1 MCWSKVDPGSPMSD
15 GSRTGHPL
23 SQAADRPLDCKKVTA
38 RDRIVSG
45 RFTDPGGRRATA
57 SAQIDR
63 LREMETRKEELRARL
78 ATLPPEVLDVHLK
91 IAGVYHRKVARLA
104 AVLRKPEE
112 RDAAASALRGLI
124 ERILLTPGTKRSDLE
139 ITLRGDL
146 GTILE

>member
-1 MCWSKVDPGSPMSD
+1 
-15 GSRTGHPL
+15 
-23 SQAADRPLDCKKVTA
+23 
-38 RDRIVSG
+38 
-45 RFTDPGGRRATA
+45 
-57 SAQIDR
+57 
-63 LREMETRKEELRARL
+63 METRKEELRARL

-124 ERILLTPGTKRSDLE
+124 ERILLTPGAKRSDLE